1 MRWSIGRCG
10 WRSVARGRVALTCLG
25 AAQLG
30 RLIDEDRKAREAAL
44 RAEAEKIYEYGQQ
57 EDEKRRKAKNNWGAV
72 REKKSKAI
80 EAESDKPVAYDEV
93 FAKIQAATGI
103 THVEELVA
111 AFVSAEDHNFSMF
124 NYVNELNQEAE
135 KLEEQTAELQ
145 QEIQRHTGAGASENS
160 FRKRLVQACPAP
172 YALLLGAADAFPHRA
187 WRRRLPPWTRAPRR
201 WRSSTQPPRAPWRR

>member
-1 MRWSIGRCG
+1 MLVSAKHSCPRFP
-10 WRSVARGRVALTCLG
+10 
-25 AAQLG
+25 QLG

-57 EDEKRRKAKNNWGAV
+57 EDEKRRKAKNNWGMV
-72 REKKSKAI
+72 REKKTKAV

-160 FRKRLVQACPAP
+160 FRKRLVQVRPACSLQPP
-172 YALLLGAADAFPHRA
+172 RSYGCLLVCAADALCAGSGGEGCGHGSALRGP
-187 WRRRLPPWTRAPRR
+187 
-201 WRSSTQPPRAPWRR
+201 